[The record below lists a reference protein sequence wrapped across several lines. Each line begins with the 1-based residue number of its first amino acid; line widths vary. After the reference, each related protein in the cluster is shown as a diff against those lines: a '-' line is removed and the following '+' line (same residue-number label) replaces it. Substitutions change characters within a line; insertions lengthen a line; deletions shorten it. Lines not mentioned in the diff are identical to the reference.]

1 MRRLPLRSPPRMR
14 GKVIVRSRNAVQIGI
29 TPAYAGKS
37 ARILKRRTEKRDH
50 PRVCGEKA
58 VCSAVARQRLGSPPR
73 MRGKAS
79 CVWIFARL
87 IGITP
92 ACAGK
97 STRLS
102 LFAIFSGDHPR
113 VCGEKIACGH
123 YMLCYSGSPPRV
135 RGKADPKK
143 HRQRQTGITPACA
156 GKRECPTEGAPA
168 AGDHP
173 RVCGEKPARP
183 DTAYND
189 WGSPPRVRG
198 KEKWDVPVEDAGRIT
213 PACAGKSPHDGLPW
227 VDFEDHPRVCG
238 EKRGWLDEQ
247 NRRIGSPPRV
257 RGKVP
262 GASLRGMRLGI
273 TPACAGKSC
282 DLCQS
287 AAQARDH
294 PRVCGE
300 KFSSMWRRYI
310 VSGSPPRVRGKAV
323 WKDIKQAE
331 AGITPACAGK
341 SAFPEFEGNAV
352 RDHPRVCGEKT
363 FTVKN
368 VPGAEGSPPR
378 VRGKAMMPTN
388 ALIVRRIT
396 PACAGKSL
404 VKMPF
409 FKGGEDHPR
418 VCGEKSW
425 CLHL

>member
-1 MRRLPLRSPPRMR
+1 
-14 GKVIVRSRNAVQIGI
+14 
-29 TPAYAGKS
+29 
-37 ARILKRRTEKRDH
+37 
-50 PRVCGEKA
+50 
-58 VCSAVARQRLGSPPR
+58 
-73 MRGKAS
+73 MRGKAPGFLCS
-79 CVWIFARL
+79 PYFP
-87 IGITP
+87 GITP

-257 RGKVP
+257 RGKE
-262 GASLRGMRLGI
+262 RGPFAEPDSSGI

-282 DLCQS
+282 C
-287 AAQARDH
+287 AAGQPEHKRDH

-300 KFSSMWRRYI
+300 KLLPSSFLSSSR
-310 VSGSPPRVRGKAV
+310 GSPPRVRGKV
-323 WKDIKQAE
+323 RRRPRLQCPG
-331 AGITPACAGK
+331 GITPAYAGK
-341 SAFPEFEGNAV
+341 
-352 RDHPRVCGEKT
+352 RVQ
-363 FTVKN
+363 N
-368 VPGAEGSPPR
+368 
-378 VRGKAMMPTN
+378 
-388 ALIVRRIT
+388 I
-396 PACAGKSL
+396 
-404 VKMPF
+404 
-409 FKGGEDHPR
+409 
-418 VCGEKSW
+418 
-425 CLHL
+425 